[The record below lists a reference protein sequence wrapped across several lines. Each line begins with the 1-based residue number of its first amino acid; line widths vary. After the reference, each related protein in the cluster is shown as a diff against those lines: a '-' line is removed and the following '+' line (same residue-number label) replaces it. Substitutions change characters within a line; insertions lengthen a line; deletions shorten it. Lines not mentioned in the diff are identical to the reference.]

1 MEMNATSTE
10 LQQIRNFFNSGE
22 TLSYEYRIKQL
33 RTLKAAIVSYENEIF
48 DALRADLKKGAE
60 EAYATE
66 TGLVISEISYAE
78 RHLKKWMKPMRLKTN
93 FLNFPS
99 SSHLYRDPYGVVL
112 IIGSWNY
119 PFQLLINP
127 LVGAIAA
134 GNCAVLKPSEVAPA
148 TSSVIAKLI
157 KNTFDKKYIT
167 VYEGEGSEVV
177 PSLMDDF
184 RFDYIFYT
192 GSAGVGKLIYEAA
205 AKKLCPVTLELG
217 GKSPAVVENNADI
230 TTAAKRIVIG
240 KFLNAGQ
247 TCVAPDYV
255 LVQKDSKERLLKE
268 INNSIEDFFGK
279 DPHNSDDYGRII
291 NEKRFDT
298 LIEYLPA
305 SDKSNRD
312 QHSKSDLYF
321 APTVLPNA
329 NTDDK
334 VMQEEI
340 FGPILPVIGY
350 DQKEDALGI
359 MKKYEKPLS
368 FYLFT
373 SDKSSEKWWMKHAS
387 FGGGCINN
395 TLWHL
400 SNPNLPFGGV
410 GGSGIGAYHGR
421 FTFETF
427 SHAKAVMSTPTW
439 FDPKMKYPPFKG
451 KLNLFKRFIK

>member
-1 MEMNATSTE
+1 MEMRAVSTE
-10 LQQIRNFFNSGE
+10 LQQMQSFFNSCE
-22 TLSYEYRIKQL
+22 TLSYEYRMKQL
-33 RTLKAAIVSYENEIF
+33 RALKEAIVSYENEIF
-48 DALRADLKKGAE
+48 DALHSDLKKGAE

-78 RHLKKWMKPMRLKTN
+78 KRLKKWMKPTRLKTN
-93 FLNFPS
+93 LLNFPS
-99 SSHLYRDPYGVVL
+99 SSRLYRDPYGVVL

-148 TSSVIAKLI
+148 SSSVIAKLI
-157 KNTFDKKYIT
+157 KNTFDSKYIR

-177 PSLMDDF
+177 PSLMDNF

-192 GSAGVGKLIYEAA
+192 GSAGVGKMIYEAA
-205 AKKLCPVTLELG
+205 AKKLCPITLELG
-217 GKSPAVVENNADI
+217 GKSPAIVENNADLK
-230 TTAAKRIVIG
+230 TAAKRIVIG

-255 LVQKDSKERLLKE
+255 LVQNDSKDKLLNE
-268 INNSIEDFFGK
+268 INNSIENFFGK
-279 DPHNSDDYGRII
+279 DPKGSADYGRII

-298 LIEYLPA
+298 LMQYLPA
-305 SDKSNRD
+305 SGESNGIRHNKSE
-312 QHSKSDLYF
+312 LYF
-321 APTVLPNA
+321 APTVLADADTN
-329 NTDDK
+329 DK

-359 MKKYEKPLS
+359 VKKYEKPLS

-373 SDKSSEKWWMKHAS
+373 KNKTNEKWWMKNVS

-421 FTFETF
+421 YSFETF
-427 SHAKAVMSTPTW
+427 SHPKPVMSTPTW

-451 KLNLFKRFIK
+451 KLNMFKRFIK